1 MSRKQNNQT
10 VVEKKPKHVIQQVF
24 AWIFEI
30 VLVVVFAYGLVFFF
44 GQSRI
49 NVGQSMDVTL
59 QGGDRVLLNQ
69 LSYKFSVPKRN
80 DVVALKPNGSRDVS
94 SVVRRIVGLPGE
106 TVQIIDGMLYIN
118 GNVFLEGKDYPVMT
132 EPGLAENPIT
142 LGEKEYFVLGDN
154 RNNSEDSR
162 YADIGNVTMDSI
174 EGKVW
179 FVISPVEHLGFVK

>member
-118 GNVFLEGKDYPVMT
+118 GSVFLEGKDYPVMT